1 MKNSLKKFIRWQS
14 LGLELG
20 LLFPTLSRIKK
31 EQHELIDEC
40 KTEMLSAWLQQKDN
54 VVKRGVPCWAVLKS
68 ALKNIGENN
77 LESEIDQ

>member
-1 MKNSLKKFIRWQS
+1 MKNSLKKLVRWQS

-20 LLFPTLSRIKK
+20 LLLTTLRRIEK
-31 EQHELIDEC
+31 EQHEDLDEC
-40 KTEMLSAWLQQKDN
+40 KKEMLSAWLQQQDN

-68 ALKNIGENN
+68 ALENIGENN